1 METVQEIISQLQN
14 AKTTTSS
21 KKDELRVMRAML
33 NDTNYKVAAYNSS
46 GEVSFICPSE
56 IIRNTCASVMAGVT
70 KMSMA
75 EANHLMARHEFK
87 RSEAENMI
95 EFSKEFVNTYL
106 ESGRKLAFGGRER
119 SNVAISKVHKEAC
132 YRKFPKR
139 EIVDGK
145 EQYNNGK
152 TWTPAHDTFKVH
164 TKVPTWFSPEEYVG
178 PDDK

>member
-1 METVQEIISQLQN
+1 
-14 AKTTTSS
+14 
-21 KKDELRVMRAML
+21 MRAML
-33 NDTNYKVAAYNSS
+33 NDTNYKVATYNSS

-75 EANHLMARHEFK
+75 EANHLMA
-87 RSEAENMI
+87 
-95 EFSKEFVNTYL
+95 
-106 ESGRKLAFGGRER
+106 
-119 SNVAISKVHKEAC
+119 
-132 YRKFPKR
+132 R